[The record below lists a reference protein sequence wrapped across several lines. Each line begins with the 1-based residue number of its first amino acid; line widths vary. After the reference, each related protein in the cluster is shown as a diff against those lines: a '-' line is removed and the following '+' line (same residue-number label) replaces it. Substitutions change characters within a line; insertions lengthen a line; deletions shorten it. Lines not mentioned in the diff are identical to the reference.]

1 MLHKFFC
8 LRVSSLRRILFLGSL
23 LFFLWLGQFSPNIG
37 AGEIANAS
45 NESQLVQQGVESYQA
60 GDYFQAINHW
70 QQAIKT
76 FQATENRFNRA
87 IVAEN
92 LARAYQQIGRI
103 DEAIAYWQQAIE
115 DYQKLKYDKKQIGRI
130 LTEQAQAYS
139 SIGQPW
145 QAIALLCG
153 LSDAEEDYNKNSGCV
168 SGTAIEIAYTTQDEL
183 GKVAA
188 LGSLG
193 KAYRQIGDY
202 NLAIENLGE
211 ALNITKK
218 IGDQT
223 YTISLQNILGN
234 VYTNLAQIKYRRANS
249 AQSIGDKRDAAKLEK
264 EANDYADSALKS
276 LQTSLELAR
285 IQADQAGELRVLL
298 NIIPLADR
306 TSNSALAT
314 ESLAKALSLLK
325 DKKLPN
331 TREKVYAAINLAYL
345 QELVANRDQTFDT
358 FSRTECFNSPQRET
372 EAEKLFE
379 RAREIAVNLKDNRSH
394 SFALGE
400 LGKLYECRHDYQQA
414 LKYTEE
420 ARWRADQELLAQDS
434 LYLWEWQAGRIFHKQ
449 ANELNKQGQEKAA
462 REKESQA
469 IEAYER
475 AIAILEGENADLE
488 GGIRSDILNADRD
501 LQFDFRDTVAPLY
514 RQFAELMLEQAA
526 LPPKQ
531 AIKSQEVALKS
542 VRQTLDSLQ
551 LAELQNYFGNE
562 CLLRSFEFKSVEQ
575 LTKESAQTAFFSS
588 IILKNCT
595 AIIVTLPNRT
605 KLFKFI
611 NIDNQTLRKK
621 INEFRQSLEDDSEI
635 YYDTTQA
642 EQLYQWIIAPFTND
656 LQQAN
661 IKNLVFS
668 QDGILRSIPMAALHD
683 GKHFL
688 VENYAI
694 ATTPSLNVTSFT
706 PLDTQRRSALI
717 LGLTESAQLE
727 DRVTYPVLNNAPSEL
742 KQIQELFPDN
752 LLLKNDKFT
761 RQNLQNELAKTS
773 YPIIHLTT
781 HGQFGTDPEDA
792 FLVTGKNPETKS
804 HEKLTITELE
814 NSLRSIRDRDELVEL
829 LVLTAC
835 QTAVGDERAALGLA
849 GVAVQAGVSS
859 AIASLWYVP
868 DDSTEILI
876 TQFYRNW
883 QQGMS
888 KAEALKKAQSQL
900 IQKDDKYAHPLYW
913 APFILI
919 GNWV

>member
-1 MLHKFFC
+1 MLNKS
-8 LRVSSLRRILFLGSL
+8 LYSIVSSTRSILFLGSL
-23 LFFLWLGQFSPNIG
+23 LFCLWLGQFSSTIWQ
-37 AGEIANAS
+37 GEIAIAS
-45 NESQLVQQGVESYQA
+45 NESQLVEQGVESYQA
-60 GDYFQAINHW
+60 GDYFRAIDHW
-70 QQAIKT
+70 QQALKNYRE
-76 FQATENRFNRA
+76 TENRFYGA

-103 DEAIAYWQQAIE
+103 DEAIAYWQQAID
-115 DYQKLKYDKKQIGRI
+115 DYQQLKYNKKQIGRI

-153 LSDAEEDYNKNSGCV
+153 FSDSEADYDENSGCFRR
-168 SGTAIEIAYTTQDEL
+168 SAIEIAYTNEDER

-202 NLAIENLGE
+202 DLALETLE
-211 ALNITKK
+211 AGLEIAEK
-218 IGDQT
+218 IDDRT
-223 YTISLQNILGN
+223 YTASLHNILGN

-249 AQSIGDKRDAAKLEK
+249 AKSIGDERDAEKLEK
-264 EANDYADSALKS
+264 AANDYASKALKS
-276 LQTSLELAR
+276 FQQSLQLAAR
-285 IQADQAGELRVLL
+285 QGDKAGQMRALL

-306 TSNSALAT
+306 TNNNTYAT
-314 ESLAKALSLLK
+314 EALKNALSLLK
-325 DKKLPN
+325 DKELPN

-345 QELVANRDQTFDT
+345 EELVANPNETFAT
-358 FSRTECFNSPQRET
+358 FSRTQCFSSPQREAQ
-372 EAEKLFE
+372 AEKLFNL
-379 RAREIAVNLKDNRSH
+379 AREIAVNLQDNRSQ

-400 LGKLYECRHDYQQA
+400 LGKLYECRQDYQQA
-414 LKYTEE
+414 LKFTEA
-420 ARWRADQELLAQDS
+420 ARWRADQELLAKDS
-434 LYLWEWQAGRIFHKQ
+434 LYLWEWQAGRIFQKQ
-449 ANELNKQGQEKAA
+449 ANELKKQGQERAA
-462 REKESQA
+462 RVKESKA

-475 AIAILEGENADLE
+475 AIAILEGESAEPE

-526 LPPKQ
+526 LPPQQ

-542 VRQTLDSLQ
+542 ARQTLDSLQ

-562 CLLRSFEFKSVEQ
+562 CLLRSFEFKSVEE
-575 LTKESAQTAFFSS
+575 LTEESSQTAFFSS
-588 IILKNCT
+588 IILKNRT

-611 NIDNQTLRKK
+611 DIDNQTLRKK

-642 EQLYQWIIAPFTND
+642 QQLYQWIIAPFAD
-656 LQQAN
+656 DIQQAN

-683 GKHFL
+683 GQQFL
-688 VENYAI
+688 LETYTI
-694 ATTPSLNVTSFT
+694 ATTPSLNVTSF
-706 PLDTQRRSALI
+706 PSVNSKKYSALI

-727 DRVTYPVLNNAPSEL
+727 DKLTYRALDNASSEL
-742 KQIQELFPDN
+742 SQIQELFPDN
-752 LLLKNDKFT
+752 LLLENNKFT
-761 RQNLQNELAKTS
+761 RQNLENELAKTT
-773 YPIIHLTT
+773 YPIIHMAT

-792 FLVTGKNPETKS
+792 FLVTGKNPETGRN
-804 HEKLTITELE
+804 EKLTITELE
-814 NSLRSIRDRDELVEL
+814 NSLRRVSDRSELVEL

-888 KAEALKKAQSQL
+888 KAEALSKAQRQL
-900 IQKDDKYAHPLYW
+900 IQNDDKYAHPLYW

-919 GNWV
+919 GNWL